1 VTGGN
6 RGIGFEVVRGLVLES
21 DLDKIILCSRSI
33 KNGEE
38 AVQKLQDEFGQK
50 SNLCE
55 VAQLDL
61 ANGESIENF
70 AAYIK
75 SAYGMYNVLICN
87 AGIADELQNDQ
98 RPSVDKL
105 LRTVDINFGGTEHF
119 LRLMYPL
126 ANNGARIV
134 AVSSVFSLRCMLNL
148 NSNPNKREN
157 LNFAEET
164 GNRLFST
171 NGYVPKPEELV
182 EISKKFKSDWKEGKN
197 DIWPGTETTTLPGY
211 DMSKL
216 LLNNLVRYYASQTTT
231 KERNLL
237 INAICPGFCATDLN
251 SMVPVD
257 KPKTSADGAE
267 MVLSMALIPAGFKRP
282 NGTFLIDV

>member
-1 VTGGN
+1 
-6 RGIGFEVVRGLVLES
+6 
-21 DLDKIILCSRSI
+21 
-33 KNGEE
+33 
-38 AVQKLQDEFGQK
+38 
-50 SNLCE
+50 
-55 VAQLDL
+55 
-61 ANGESIENF
+61 
-70 AAYIK
+70 
-75 SAYGMYNVLICN
+75 
-87 AGIADELQNDQ
+87 
-98 RPSVDKL
+98 
-105 LRTVDINFGGTEHF
+105 
-119 LRLMYPL
+119 MYPL

-182 EISKKFKSDWKEGKN
+182 EISKKFKSDWKEVIFEFPKTSSLTKIKGKN

-237 INAICPGFCATDLN
+237 INAICPGFCATGNPDFFVKQLSHLN
-251 SMVPVD
+251 VFWKIQTV
-257 KPKTSADGAE
+257 T
-267 MVLSMALIPAGFKRP
+267 
-282 NGTFLIDV
+282 